1 MRRYLMGEEAERT
14 DHMNPRGYQRRRVK
28 CCEVEEPVEEYD
40 WTELLSPETRRRL
53 EERTR
58 ES

>member
-1 MRRYLMGEEAERT
+1 MGEEAERT